1 MGFHIESCRFKSRR
15 FRSNNLKITKELWD
29 YDDGQNVTVVIENRK
44 ILLTKDVTVG
54 HLEIRDGGVL
64 VFGEPEPDIKPTK
77 PSGGKPKLITIE
89 GIDINIPDKPADIE
103 LRAKSIHV
111 SRQELEI

>member
-1 MGFHIESCRFKSRR
+1 M
-15 FRSNNLKITKELWD
+15 
-29 YDDGQNVTVVIENRK
+29 
-44 ILLTKDVTVG
+44 TKDVTVG

-77 PSGGKPKLITIE
+77 PSGGKPKLGDKVITIE
-89 GIDINIPDKPADIE
+89 GIDVNILDKPANIE

>member
-1 MGFHIESCRFKSRR
+1 M
-15 FRSNNLKITKELWD
+15 
-29 YDDGQNVTVVIENRK
+29 
-44 ILLTKDVTVG
+44 TKDVTVG

-77 PSGGKPKLITIE
+77 PSGGKPKLGDKVITIE
-89 GIDINIPDKPADIE
+89 GIDVNKPADIE